1 MQLGIMIS
9 GSSIGEHGTSPLS
22 SAISSRGVISSADKG
37 ASATVFIML
46 KFERPPLLL
55 GAVNTDLTGSVIDS
69 FYSYGFCTLYPPPKA
84 EAFGA
89 VGAAF
94 SSFGLIRDIYS
105 GGTETFFLSSSASP
119 VDADMLK
126 QEGILGLLSVF

>member
-1 MQLGIMIS
+1 
-9 GSSIGEHGTSPLS
+9 
-22 SAISSRGVISSADKG
+22 
-37 ASATVFIML
+37 ML
-46 KFERPPLLL
+46 KFERPLLL
-55 GAVNTDLTGSVIDS
+55 GAVNTDLADSVIGS

-94 SSFGLIRDIYS
+94 SSFGLISDIYS
-105 GGTETFFLSSSASP
+105 GGTETFFLPSSLASP